1 MDLDRKS
8 ARVGIVAIGLGFTL
22 VSGLGCASAPKPT
35 SRYATPAAKTASL
48 AEAPEWLLSGCR
60 AHWSD
65 PTRARHI
72 LCGVGSAPAHRD
84 HFAARETA
92 ITRGRAEIARSLEVT
107 IESLVRLEDRA
118 GTDCGVDAIVH
129 QLSNTSMRGV
139 QLEQIWRDESGQTY
153 ALVSL
158 DVTRTEETVRDT
170 SRLQP
175 ATRASLAAH
184 AAAAFAA
191 LEEADGSAR

>member
-8 ARVGIVAIGLGFTL
+8 ARIGIVAIGLGFTL
-22 VSGLGCASAPKPT
+22 ITGLGCASAPKPT

-65 PTRARHI
+65 PIRARRI

-84 HFAARETA
+84 RVAARETA
-92 ITRGRAEIARSLEVT
+92 IARGRAEIARSLEVT

-118 GTDCGVDAIVH
+118 DTDGEVDAIVH

-139 QLEQIWRDESGQTY
+139 QLEQIWRAESGETY

-158 DVTRTEETVRDT
+158 DVARIEETVRDT
-170 SRLQP
+170 PRLP
-175 ATRASLAAH
+175 PVTRASLAAR
-184 AAAAFAA
+184 AAAAS